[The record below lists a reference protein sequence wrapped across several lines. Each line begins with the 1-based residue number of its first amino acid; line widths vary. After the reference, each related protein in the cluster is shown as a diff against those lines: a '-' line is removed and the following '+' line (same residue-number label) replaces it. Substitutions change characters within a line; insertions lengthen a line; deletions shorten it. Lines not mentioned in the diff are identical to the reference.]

1 MRPSHFIFPLA
12 LSGAALLSS
21 CSTRPDDVLDE
32 DALSS
37 LLADLYVGEAY
48 TAIEGGQ
55 YTATAS
61 LDSARKVL
69 RQSTMQAHG
78 VSQAQFDSTLSWYGH
93 NLGRYSEV
101 CEKVIDELKHRQAEA
116 QNKEVGD
123 DGKTD
128 SSNLWPS
135 QPSLRLTP
143 AQGERTINFDI
154 EPSAP
159 GKGDRILWEFK
170 TINLSSPLDAFLAV
184 DYSDNSTGYTA
195 RTLSSAGR
203 QSLSLQTDS
212 TKTVKRIYGYTR
224 VRQNEP
230 LVLDSISLESTP
242 FNPTHYYELST
253 QRTYSPARKK

>member
-1 MRPSHFIFPLA
+1 MRPSHFILPLA
-12 LSGAALLSS
+12 LSGLAIMSS

-116 QNKEVGD
+116 QNKDLAD
-123 DGKTD
+123 DSKTD

-135 QPSLRLTP
+135 QPSVRLTP

-154 EPSAP
+154 EPLPRAKVTGFCGNSKP
-159 GKGDRILWEFK
+159 STFPPRLTHFWPWIIPIILPATLRAHF
-170 TINLSSPLDAFLAV
+170 PPPA
-184 DYSDNSTGYTA
+184 A
-195 RTLSSAGR
+195 RASLCRPIPPR
-203 QSLSLQTDS
+203 Q
-212 TKTVKRIYGYTR
+212 
-224 VRQNEP
+224 
-230 LVLDSISLESTP
+230 
-242 FNPTHYYELST
+242 
-253 QRTYSPARKK
+253 